1 MNQVKGLVRRV
12 RLPKV
17 SYLVTDDEAPAF
29 ELYVRCSFAE
39 HVWRWLIDAG
49 TEFCLSVGGRNTALG
64 G

>member
-1 MNQVKGLVRRV
+1 MNQVKGLVRSV

-17 SYLVTDDEAPAF
+17 SYLVADDEAPAF

-39 HVWRWLIDAG
+39 HLRRWRIDAD
-49 TEFCLSVGGRNTALG
+49 TEYGLSVGGRITALG